1 MSRLRVRQVF
11 AVLAL
16 VGITALAG
24 LVDPSST
31 YACSCVPPG
40 PIAEYRGNP
49 DYAVLAGRVAN
60 VDANQRGT
68 FAVEQWFQGG
78 AAPIVPI
85 QGGQGADCGLPIAA
99 GQHLVLV
106 SFVEG
111 GVVHAGVC
119 TPSGDLS
126 TPEGQ
131 ALAQE
136 VAAAF
141 GPGVPVEGEPPD
153 TSGVPFGI
161 PLGVLVGL
169 GALALLVGAVMFIA
183 RRERT

>member
-1 MSRLRVRQVF
+1 MIHASSIL
-11 AVLAL
+11 AAL
-16 VGITALAG
+16 VMLG
-24 LVDPSST
+24 LMSLGDLIDPSST
-31 YACSCVPPG
+31 YACSCVPPR

-49 DYAVLAGRVAN
+49 EYAVLVGRVAN

-85 QGGQGADCGLPIAA
+85 QGGMGADCGLPISA

-119 TPSGDLS
+119 SPSGDLS
-126 TPEGQ
+126 TADGQ
-131 ALAQE
+131 ALALE
-136 VAAAF
+136 VVTAF
-141 GPGVPVEGEPPD
+141 GPGVPADGDPPD
-153 TSGVPFGI
+153 AGGVPV
-161 PLGVLVGL
+161 GVLVGIS
-169 GALALLVGAVMFIA
+169 ALVLLVAAVMLVA